1 MIGFFD
7 PFSNGGGIIDTT
19 IYGTKVSVSMN
30 SINND
35 YVITVSLINE
45 DDSVL
50 NSQSID
56 LPIETLVKSGRYDSE
71 TKTIILVLEDDTEIE
86 IPIGDLVSDLQTKI
100 TNSNK
105 LNSDLVDDTNSINKF
120 VSNTEKTNW
129 NNHIANTNNP
139 HNVTKAQIGL
149 DNVDNTSDINKPIST
164 ATQTALD
171 NKVDK
176 ETGKG
181 LSTNDY
187 TTTEKTKLAG
197 IAEGAEVNVQSDWNQ
212 TDNSQDDY
220 IKNKPNLSAVATS
233 GSYNDLSD
241 KPTIPAAQVNAD
253 WNASSGVSEI
263 LNKPTLGTAAAAD
276 TTDFATAA
284 QGTKA
289 DTAVQPADLAPVATS
304 GSYNDLSNKP
314 TIPEAQVN
322 ADWNSSS
329 GISEILNKPNLA
341 AVATSGS
348 YNDLSDKPTI
358 PAAQI
363 QSDWN
368 QTNNQAL
375 DYIKNKPT
383 IPTAAAEISYDN
395 TTTPVPST
403 NVQDAIDN
411 IYDLILPILTI
422 NITALSSISITDGT
436 TTITGTANVGGK
448 FKTQIPN
455 FGTWTITATLNG
467 DTATEEIV
475 INQIKTYEVNMRYVQ
490 VYGVSWGFSGKV
502 LSRTDKAALFTD
514 PVPYVNDGV
523 MTAAGCS
530 SPFDELG
537 PWSGMEVSV
546 DTLGNSLVSIPKFW
560 YKINKTASALT
571 IQIADGPIAGFNV
584 SPAHR
589 ARNAQD
595 NDKDVVYIGRYHCD
609 ADYKSK
615 SGVIPKASITR
626 AAARTGV
633 HALGNEY
640 WQLDMS
646 MWITIWMLYIVEFA
660 NWNSQAMIGY
670 NCGNNSSKE
679 NTGSTDAMPYHTGT
693 MQTTK
698 TTYGVGVQY
707 RYIEDPWGNVLDW
720 CDGITFNQGDIY
732 CFDNFTDYSDS
743 YTSTGAKLVGTRPT
757 TGNWIKNWG
766 LSSEAGYEWFM
777 YPSEVQGAQTEI
789 PDYCY
794 YGTSGVVLYVG
805 GGYSQSA
812 YLGLFFLVGSDG
824 ASYSYGNVGVRLQR
838 RPSN

>member
-1 MIGFFD
+1 MGFNPFIG
-7 PFSNGGGIIDTT
+7 SGGGETIDTT
-19 IYGTKVSVSMN
+19 IYGARVNVSMN

-35 YVITVSLINE
+35 YVITISLVNE
-45 DDSVL
+45 DGNVL
-50 NSQSID
+50 NSESID
-56 LPIETLVKSGRYDSE
+56 LPIETLVKNGRYDSE
-71 TKTIILVLEDDTEIE
+71 TKTIILVLEDDTELE

-105 LNSDLVDDTNSINKF
+105 LNSDLVDDTNSTNKF
-120 VSNTEKTNW
+120 VSS
-129 NNHIANTNNP
+129 A
-139 HNVTKAQIGL
+139 
-149 DNVDNTSDINKPIST
+149 
-164 ATQTALD
+164 
-171 NKVDK
+171 
-176 ETGKG
+176 
-181 LSTNDY
+181 
-187 TTTEKTKLAG
+187 EKTKLAG
-197 IAEGAEVNVQSDWNQ
+197 IAEGAEINVQSDWNQ

-220 IKNKPNLSAVATS
+220 IKNKP
-233 GSYNDLSD
+233 
-241 KPTIPAAQVNAD
+241 
-253 WNASSGVSEI
+253 
-263 LNKPTLGTAAAAD
+263 
-276 TTDFATAA
+276 
-284 QGTKA
+284 
-289 DTAVQPADLAPVATS
+289 
-304 GSYNDLSNKP
+304 
-314 TIPEAQVN
+314 
-322 ADWNSSS
+322 
-329 GISEILNKPNLA
+329 
-341 AVATSGS
+341 
-348 YNDLSDKPTI
+348 
-358 PAAQI
+358 
-363 QSDWN
+363 
-368 QTNNQAL
+368 
-375 DYIKNKPT
+375 T
-383 IPTAAAEISYDN
+383 IPTTAVEISYNN
-395 TTTPVPST
+395 TITSVPST

-411 IYDLILPILTI
+411 IYNLILPILTI

-475 INQIKTYEVNMRYVQ
+475 VNQIKTYEVNMRYVQ

-514 PVPYVNDGV
+514 PVPYVNDGI
-523 MTAAGCS
+523 MTVADCS

-537 PWSGMEVSV
+537 PWNGMEVSV

-560 YKINKTASALT
+560 YKINKTASTLT

-595 NDKDVVYIGRYHCD
+595 NDKDIVYIGRYHCD

-626 AAARTGV
+626 AAARAGV

-640 WQLDMS
+640 WQLDIS

-660 NWNSQAMIGY
+660 NWDSQATIGY

-693 MQTTK
+693 MQTSK
-698 TTYGVGVQY
+698 TTYGVGLQY

-732 CFDNFTDYSDS
+732 CFDNFTDYSDD

-766 LSSEAGYEWFM
+766 LSSEVGYEWFM
-777 YPSEVQGAQTEI
+777 YPSEVQGAQTEV

-794 YGTSGVVLYVG
+794 YYTSGVVLYVG
-805 GGYSQSA
+805 GGYSQNA
-812 YLGLFFLVGSDG
+812 YRGLFYLSGNYG
-824 ASYSYGNVGVRLQR
+824 ASYSGGSIGVRLQR